1 MANAGTLDVGR
12 LRLLREV
19 GLRGTIAAA
28 ARSLGLTAS
37 AVSQQ
42 LAQLEREAGTPL
54 VDRSPRG
61 VALTGAGR
69 VLAERAAEVL
79 DVLES
84 ARADLDRLTG
94 TLGGPVRVV
103 AVASAAVTFVSTAV
117 RDLAGAHA
125 DLDVAV
131 TAAEPAA
138 ALERLLA
145 GDADVA
151 VIDEY
156 DYVPLALP
164 EFVVSRA
171 LRADRL
177 VVVVPAHWSGPR
189 RLSLRHLADVDWVMP
204 PDDAAC
210 GLAVRTACRAAGF
223 EPRVR
228 WTSDDMLVLARAVAS
243 GHGIAVLPLLS
254 VAHEVAG
261 VEVRPLREPRL
272 ERRLTAVVRGALAG
286 RPTVAAVL
294 DALVVAAGT
303 GSSDRGA
310 VLGPDRHPIRAQ

>member
-1 MANAGTLDVGR
+1 MANTGTLDVGR

-19 GLRGTIAAA
+19 GLRGTIAGA

-61 VALTGAGR
+61 VTLTGAGR
-69 VLAERAAEVL
+69 ALAGRAAEVL
-79 DVLES
+79 DVLDA

-94 TLGGPVRVV
+94 TLGGPVRVA
-103 AVASAAVTFVSTAV
+103 AVASAAVTFVSAAV
-117 RDLAGAHA
+117 RDLAAAHGG
-125 DLDVAV
+125 LDVAV

-145 GDADVA
+145 DDADIA
-151 VIDEY
+151 VVDEY

-164 EFVVSRA
+164 DFVVVRE
-171 LRADRL
+171 LRTDPM
-177 VVVVPAHWSGPR
+177 VVTVPGDWSGPR
-189 RLSLRHLADVDWVMP
+189 RPSLRQLAEADWVMP

-210 GLAVRTACRAAGF
+210 GLAVRTACRSVGF

-243 GHGIAVLPLLS
+243 GHGIAVLPKLS
-254 VAHEVAG
+254 VADEVTG
-261 VEVRPLREPRL
+261 VQVLALREPRL
-272 ERRLTAVVRGALAG
+272 ERRLTAVVRGSVSS

-294 DALVVAAGT
+294 DALARAAV
-303 GSSDRGA
+303 SDESDIARG
-310 VLGPDRHPIRAQ
+310 VRRKKPLR

>member
-1 MANAGTLDVGR
+1 MANGGALDVGR
-12 LRLLREV
+12 LRLLREI
-19 GLRGTIAAA
+19 GLRGTIAGA

-69 VLAERAAEVL
+69 ALAERAGEVL
-79 DVLES
+79 DVLAA
-84 ARADLDRLTG
+84 ARADLDRMSG
-94 TLGGPVRVV
+94 TLGGPVRVA
-103 AVASAAVTFVSTAV
+103 AVASAAVTFVSAAV
-117 RDLAGAHA
+117 RSLGAAHA
-125 DLDVAV
+125 GLDVAV

-151 VIDEY
+151 VVDEY

-164 EFVVSRA
+164 EYVVARE

-177 VVVVPAHWSGPR
+177 VVTVPVGWTGPR
-189 RLSLRHLADVDWVMP
+189 RPTLRHLADADWVMP

-228 WTSDDMLVLARAVAS
+228 WTSDDMLVLARAVAA
-243 GHGIAVLPLLS
+243 GHGVAVLPLLS
-254 VAHEVAG
+254 VADEVAG

-272 ERRLTAVVRGALAG
+272 ERRLTAVVRSSVAA
-286 RPTVAAVL
+286 RPTVRAVL
-294 DALVVAAGT
+294 DALARAAAGT
-303 GSSDRGA
+303 DESD
-310 VLGPDRHPIRAQ
+310 IRARDARTIGQR